1 MTDEQREL
9 MRQASERLL
18 KMEQEGRRIDPE
30 SLAWA
35 RWNVAHIKPLAR
47 PLTDGFTHVLTES

>member
-18 KMEQEGRRIDPE
+18 KMAEEGRKFHPE
-30 SLAWA
+30 AIAWA
-35 RWNVAHIKPLAR
+35 RWNVEHIKPMELKIDEGR
-47 PLTDGFTHVLTES
+47 